1 LITNKKRMAEM
12 TPSFLDLFP
21 EDMLLSDKLS
31 VVATKRVNTTREKR
45 KVIYPIKESIRK
57 K

>member
-1 LITNKKRMAEM
+1 MAEM